1 MWPGDGDS
9 LGVRTAALLVASTIC
24 TQEEKKKERKNN
36 AAAFNGMGFLD
47 ICVMAVNH
55 GAGVLK
61 LAEVQPLPLS
71 L

>member
-1 MWPGDGDS
+1 MLDGDS
-9 LGVRTAALLVASTIC
+9 LGRRTVAVLVASTLC
-24 TQEEKKKERKNN
+24 TQEEEEKKERKNN
-36 AAAFNGMGFLD
+36 AASFNGMGFLD

-61 LAEVQPLPLS
+61 LAEVQPLLLS